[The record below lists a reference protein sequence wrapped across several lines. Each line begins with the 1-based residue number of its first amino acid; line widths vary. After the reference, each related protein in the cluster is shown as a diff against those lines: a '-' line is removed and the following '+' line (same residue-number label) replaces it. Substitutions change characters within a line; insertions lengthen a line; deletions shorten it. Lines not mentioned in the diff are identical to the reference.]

1 MKRSRLWNQEFTV
14 KVPVISDGKV
24 VRTVGC
30 ALQRPQK
37 IPRLSITI
45 HFHSKFRLSETYART
60 TPARAIEEKKGEN
73 IASSNKEHA
82 STKSEEKGKD
92 KVSSENCGLDFS
104 ALVDPVDKYL
114 SAVLEVVPDVQP
126 DYAGTLLFNSAP
138 TAGSEAVDEV
148 VRFLLQNPYPKIED
162 KGGAEKERAKF
173 TSTHY
178 SCKDRLFMGGRFYTS
193 IALVSISFVQFLP
206 FFSLGSVFYRSSFRT
221 IFLRFHVITLNVFLA
236 KTTTFTHQHFL
247 L

>member
-92 KVSSENCGLDFS
+92 KNKGRNTEPAAMVKPQN
-104 ALVDPVDKYL
+104 
-114 SAVLEVVPDVQP
+114 VPGE
-126 DYAGTLLFNSAP
+126 GTPKRL
-138 TAGSEAVDEV
+138 GQV
-148 VRFLLQNPYPKIED
+148 VRADMPIPC
-162 KGGAEKERAKF
+162 RA
-173 TSTHY
+173 S
-178 SCKDRLFMGGRFYTS
+178 
-193 IALVSISFVQFLP
+193 
-206 FFSLGSVFYRSSFRT
+206 
-221 IFLRFHVITLNVFLA
+221 
-236 KTTTFTHQHFL
+236 
-247 L
+247 